1 MYIICISISKYVY
14 IYIMYKYVITCKYI
28 ITYSYIYIIT
38 CYYIYIHISMVHI
51 CNNPYTHIY
60 PIYNPKSYH
69 IFSPHAI
76 PKSSRSPQIL
86 GLGRAQAGTF
96 LLGLLLAV
104 LLSRGW
110 MFGTNEPLVMSGAE
124 IWQRQLISTGIQN
137 GMILSGKLT

>member
-1 MYIICISISKYVY
+1 
-14 IYIMYKYVITCKYI
+14 
-28 ITYSYIYIIT
+28 
-38 CYYIYIHISMVHI
+38 MVHI

-104 LLSRGW
+104 LLSRGMDVW
-110 MFGTNEPLVMSGAE
+110 N
-124 IWQRQLISTGIQN
+124 Q
-137 GMILSGKLT
+137 